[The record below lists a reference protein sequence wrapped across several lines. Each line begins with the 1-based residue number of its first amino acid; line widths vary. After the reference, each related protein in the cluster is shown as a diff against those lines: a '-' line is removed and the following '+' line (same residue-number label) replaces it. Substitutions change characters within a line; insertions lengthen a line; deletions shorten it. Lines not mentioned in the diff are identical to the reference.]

1 MKKLTALLLACIL
14 TAGLFSGCS
23 FNLFNREKGPKT
35 GPVGE
40 WSIPIPKINPLGSQN
55 LYTETTH
62 NVEEHS
68 ITFVENYQETKRSFQ
83 GEKWRLI
90 VADSSSNPLKFLK
103 AYAKKIGATIYPT
116 PYADKVVFSLQN
128 EKEKDVI
135 WWGDAELN
143 SEGYELSVMKE
154 VYLLPGKPV
163 TIKPKELGEGLEK
176 FSFATSGSGKKFQSM
191 TITLPNGAVTLEGR
205 SHMERGV
212 LSRKFDY
219 SRELNSIKTSRFVLD
234 DIPQGEGTMLWSVS
248 WEEVPEEFTILL
260 EDLYDI
266 PEVKMGDELGTLK
279 VTGVPFGGVSVEAP
293 KGVDI
298 VHADGYSLFGNM
310 TPEGDTL
317 FNLPAGYWTVV
328 LEAEGVNLD
337 ATKSRLVPVS
347 AGEMTVLNLPN
358 ALKSTFSSLSTIY
371 AESEDN
377 SNGIELVETKD
388 LTETAALTFMV
399 HDPKKRDIYP
409 TADNTKI
416 TEGGQEVKI
425 LDIKRQ
431 GIPPSVVLLLDS
443 SGSMKK
449 DMKETIEAAKR
460 FIQGLPDNSFIQVV
474 DFDSE
479 AKVLKGTT
487 KAETIKSLSSVT
499 ASGST
504 VLYDSIMQGL
514 EILEEKQRPA
524 LVVFSDGMDSS
535 HDPNDVGSSYTK
547 EDVIETAREALIP
560 LYTIGF
566 GASCDG
572 TTLSEFA
579 GVSGGVYYPAKDQKA
594 LENVFAA
601 INSKFGN
608 MFTLTYE
615 RPKEIAKNDTP
626 VVSIVMDNSGSM
638 DTDPEEEEGCGYRM
652 DKVKGIFHD
661 FVVKLPEECL
671 TQVLKFHTGALGGTI
686 INIEQMTADRK
697 PEMLQAI
704 GEMEAS
710 DGTPILESILAAYE
724 NIKPVPSS
732 KKVIVYMTDAAL
744 EVSEEEQF
752 RFEELLKNIKKD
764 NIQVIWI
771 GMGVEGKED
780 VFIRAAELS
789 GGRYV
794 VTEDVRQME
803 ATLSEVLT
811 LINQPKSSDKIP
823 LTLSIEDKTAAGEVM
838 NYMASAMVDF
848 SKPKVEG
855 KAAAPDKVTTE
866 AGTKIKRYDKDAAGL
881 IYGTDLPS
889 RDTLITSRMAFNSSA
904 SNKAVEIKVK
914 EAYTLGRFKGVD
926 KPENKQFLVLDMELK
941 NITENKI
948 PYLIPS
954 FNSHFYV
961 GINDKGMYPASE
973 ATWLAQMPL
982 ALPGE
987 PEIRIPPGESVKGAM
1002 VFLIPDEPIEEEGL
1016 YFYDV
1021 SYGHVGVPLVGG
1033 LKQNLTTV
1041 AKLPS
1046 EQPVN
1051 ITEAFSINI
1060 KGTSLESKL
1069 DRIQAAENTSF
1080 RVIEAEFKTKVEA
1093 LLDIEPADRLL
1104 LGFETAQGPLMTR
1117 MSEVTARIPFGMMSP
1132 VMLAPGSNNTARF
1145 AYQIPNAFSNVK
1157 TDIIGDLRDSSLQI
1171 PIVKGKVYGTPSN
1184 KPKLQGDGMEIR
1196 VNDLVTLDGIGEF
1209 GADHVVADITIFD
1222 KKDGVGTAGL
1232 DGIFAL
1238 IRDDYSEEAAAASA
1252 ANPEKGLG
1260 NFGDS
1265 SGESEY
1271 ICEPYF
1277 TGSQLLFGIDENF
1290 AVFDGASRR
1299 GLLVF
1304 ALPDEGGHSWTLQ
1317 SPFFKGLKEP
1327 VRSGSYGSPE
1337 LLVYETMVESRD
1349 DDFDRKLHEAISA
1362 VVVKYNTAKA
1372 AAGKE
1377 GYAKTVDL
1385 TANQSNK
1392 NNIPP
1397 PAIVL
1402 SGAEKLN
1409 SVNSI
1414 QDFNKTMEKLG
1425 WLPSKSAPWNYR
1437 YSPEAVLTQGWGT
1450 EWDLLNLAEGLL
1462 SKLGYRPYKRM
1473 VKLTAEGREKLLKL
1487 GGISESKI
1495 ASLPA
1500 LSYTDEKGNSNLFVI
1515 PFMKDITK
1523 LDNQVYMSASQD
1535 IAEPVSEMATVK
1547 ISIKVEP
1554 NSKDA
1559 ASQFGDMAN
1568 VLGGGEEGDG
1578 GSYAYVDVLTK
1589 ELPLSALSL
1598 DAIDIIYLSAG
1609 KGKGQIYTAGINTA
1623 GGIVVGEGHI
1633 DDGECRVLGV
1643 QISVTMQGQNSEFIH
1658 ETTIDKDQKL
1668 TDLYHALCIN
1678 LPDLPGEAADK
1689 LEAAANKE
1697 YKAAKDPNDF
1707 SILRW
1712 YTRNVLN
1719 RFIATQSEYDEKI
1732 SKVLDVKLGRTSM
1745 ARCILVTA
1753 NSNETGKKLTTSV
1766 DILQG
1771 INEVQ
1776 SGTKEAMRA
1785 YNIGAGLFVSQLEG
1799 RALPSGT
1806 SVELAEVWGNCPKD
1820 TTFAFIAD
1828 SQQARTNAADI
1839 MKSSGY
1845 PEVLINHLQEL
1856 ERMFI
1861 VPSQPTMLDGE
1872 KRWAWIEIDPETFYT
1887 IAVLETGEHGG
1898 MAEYLME
1905 VVPTAKDYQNY
1916 AFGGLLGATTSIW
1929 AVSAFALEL
1938 DDYDEILANS
1948 IALVESIGSQ
1958 IEFALGVIEGIENP
1972 IEASISGSK
1981 GPSDFKLKV
1990 NEEFRLIGDED
2001 RGIDIVSGFRD
2012 AATLYFKNAKKA
2024 K

>member
-1 MKKLTALLLACIL
+1 MKKLTAILLACVLI
-14 TAGLFSGCS
+14 AGLFSGCS
-23 FNLFNREKGPKT
+23 FNLFNREKGPQT

-40 WSIPIPKINPLGSQN
+40 WSIPIPKINPLGSQS
-55 LYTETTH
+55 LYTDTVYD
-62 NVEEHS
+62 VEGHS
-68 ITFVENYQETKRSFQ
+68 ITFVNNYQETSRSFQ
-83 GEKWRLI
+83 GEKWRLT

-103 AYAKKIGATIYPT
+103 AYAKKIGAALYPT

-143 SEGYELSVMKE
+143 GEGYELSVMKE
-154 VYLLPGKPV
+154 IYVIPGKPI
-163 TIKPKELGEGLEK
+163 TIKPKELGEGVEK

-191 TITLPNGAVTLEGR
+191 TVTLPGGVITLEG
-205 SHMERGV
+205 SSYMEKGV

-219 SRELNSIKTSRFVLD
+219 MRELNSKKTSRFVLD
-234 DIPQGEGTMLWSVS
+234 DIPQGEGTMLWSIS
-248 WEEVPEEFTILL
+248 WEEAPEEFTVLL

-266 PEVKMGDELGTLK
+266 PEVRMGDELGTLK
-279 VTGVPFGGVSVEAP
+279 VTGVPFGDVSVEAP
-293 KGVDI
+293 MGGDI

-328 LEAEGVNLD
+328 LQADGVNLT

-371 AESEDN
+371 AENEDN
-377 SNGIELVETKD
+377 SSGIELVETKD
-388 LTETAALTFMV
+388 LTQTAALTFMV

-409 TADNTKI
+409 TSDNTKI

-449 DMKETIEAAKR
+449 DMKGTIEAAKR
-460 FIQGLPDNSFIQVV
+460 FIQGLPDNSLIQVV

-479 AKVLKGTT
+479 AKILKGTT
-487 KAETIKSLSSVT
+487 KSEAIKSLSSVT

-514 EILEEKQRPA
+514 ELLEEKQRPA

-535 HDPNDVGSSYTK
+535 HDPKDVGSSATK
-547 EDVIETAREALIP
+547 EEVIETAKEALIP

-572 TTLSEFA
+572 STLNEFA

-661 FVVKLPEECL
+661 FVVKLPGECL
-671 TQVLKFHTGALGGTI
+671 TQVLKFHTGPLGGTI

-704 GEMEAS
+704 GEMEAGN
-710 DGTPILESILAAYE
+710 GTPILESILAAYE

-744 EVSEEEQF
+744 EVPEEEQF
-752 RFEELLKNIKKD
+752 RFEELLKAIKKD
-764 NIQVIWI
+764 DIQVIWV
-771 GMGVEGKED
+771 GMGVQGKED

-794 VTEDVRQME
+794 VTEDVKQME
-803 ATLSEVLT
+803 ATLGEVLT
-811 LINQPKSSDKIP
+811 LINQPKSSERIP
-823 LTLSIEDKTAAGEVM
+823 LTLSIEDKTPSGEAM
-838 NYMASAMVDF
+838 SYMASTMVAF

-855 KAAAPDKVTTE
+855 KAAAPDKVTTA
-866 AGTKIKRYDKDAAGL
+866 AGTKIKRYDKDAASL
-881 IYGTDLPS
+881 IYGRDLPS
-889 RDTLITSRMAFNSSA
+889 RDTLIISRMAFNSSA
-904 SNKAVEIKVK
+904 SNKAMEIKVK

-926 KPENKQFLVLDMELK
+926 KPEGKQFLLLDMELK
-941 NITENKI
+941 NTTVNKI

-973 ATWLAQMPL
+973 ATWLAQMPA

-987 PEIRIPPGESVKGAM
+987 PEIRIAPGESVKGAM
-1002 VFLIPDEPIEEEGL
+1002 VFLIPDEPIEEEAL
-1016 YFYDV
+1016 YFYDI
-1021 SYGHVGVPLVGG
+1021 SNGHVGVPLVGG
-1033 LKQNLTTV
+1033 LKQNLLSV
-1041 AKLPS
+1041 AKLPA

-1051 ITEAFSINI
+1051 ITDAFSINI
-1060 KGTSLESKL
+1060 KGTSVEPKL
-1069 DRIQAAENTSF
+1069 DTVQAAENTSF
-1080 RVIEAEFKTKVEA
+1080 RVIEAEFNTKVEA
-1093 LLDIEPADRLL
+1093 LLDIEPAERLL
-1104 LGFETAQGPLMTR
+1104 LGFETAQGPLITR
-1117 MSEVTARIPFGMMSP
+1117 MNDVTAKVPFGMMRP
-1132 VMLAPGSNNTARF
+1132 VMLAPGSSNIARF
-1145 AYQIPNAFSNVK
+1145 AYQIPNVFSGVK
-1157 TDIIGDLRDSSLQI
+1157 TDIIGDLRDGSLQI
-1171 PIVKGKVYGTPSN
+1171 SVVKGKVYGTASS
-1184 KPKLQGDGMEIR
+1184 KPRIQGDGMEIR
-1196 VNDLVTLDGIGEF
+1196 VNDLVSLNGIGEF
-1209 GADHVVADITIFD
+1209 GVDHIIADITIFD
-1222 KKDGVGTAGL
+1222 KKDGVGTTGL

-1252 ANPEKGLG
+1252 VNPQKGIG

-1277 TGSQLLFGIDENF
+1277 TSSQLLFGIDDNF

-1304 ALPDEGGHSWTLQ
+1304 TLPGENGHSWTLQ

-1327 VRSGSYGSPE
+1327 VRGGSYGSPE
-1337 LLVYETMVESRD
+1337 LMVYETSAEGEED
-1349 DDFDRKLHEAISA
+1349 EFDRKLHEAISA
-1362 VVVKYNTAKA
+1362 AVAKYSTTKT

-1385 TANQSNK
+1385 SANQSDK
-1392 NNIPP
+1392 NNIPV
-1397 PAIVL
+1397 PAIVFN
-1402 SGAEKLN
+1402 GAGKLN
-1409 SVNSI
+1409 SVNSLE
-1414 QDFNKTMEKLG
+1414 DFYSTMERLN
-1425 WLPSKSAPWNYR
+1425 WLPAKSAAWNYR

-1450 EWDLLNLAEGLL
+1450 EWDLVNLAEGLL
-1462 SKLGYRPYKRM
+1462 SKLGYRPNKRM
-1473 VKLTAEGREKLLKL
+1473 VKLTAEGKEKLLKL
-1487 GGISESKI
+1487 GGISESSI
-1495 ASLPA
+1495 TSLPA
-1500 LSYTDEKGNSNLFVI
+1500 LTFTDEKGRTSLFVI

-1523 LDNQVYMSASQD
+1523 LDNQVYMSAKQD
-1535 IAEPVSEMATVK
+1535 KAELITEMATVK

-1554 NSKDA
+1554 NAKDA

-1578 GSYAYVDVLTK
+1578 SSYAYVDVLTK
-1589 ELPLSALSL
+1589 ELPLSALSI
-1598 DAIDIIYLSAG
+1598 DAIDICYLSAG
-1609 KGKGQIYTAGINTA
+1609 KGKGQIYTAGINTT
-1623 GGIVVGEGHI
+1623 GGIIVGEGYI
-1633 DDGECRVLGV
+1633 DDGECKVLGV
-1643 QISVTMQGQNSEFIH
+1643 QISVAMQGQNGELIH
-1658 ETTIDKDQKL
+1658 ETALNKDQKL
-1668 TDLYHALCIN
+1668 TSLYHTLCIN
-1678 LPDLPGEAADK
+1678 LPDLPKESVDK

-1707 SILRW
+1707 SALRW
-1712 YTRNVLN
+1712 YGRNVIN
-1719 RFIATQSEYDEKI
+1719 RFITTQSEYDEKI
-1732 SKVLDVKLGRTSM
+1732 SKVLGIKLGRTSM

-1753 NSNETGKKLTTSV
+1753 NSDEKSKKLTTSV

-1776 SGTKEAMRA
+1776 SGSKEASGA

-1820 TTFAFIAD
+1820 TTFAFIAG
-1828 SQQARTNAADI
+1828 SQRAGAADK
-1839 MKSSGY
+1839 MKSLGY
-1845 PEVLINHLQEL
+1845 PEVLINHLEEL
-1856 ERMFI
+1856 ERIFI

-1872 KRWAWIEIDPETFYT
+1872 KRWAWLEIDPETLYT
-1887 IAVLETGEHGG
+1887 IAVLETGEHGA
-1898 MAEYLME
+1898 MAEFVMTNA
-1905 VVPTAKDYQNY
+1905 PTARDFQNY
-1916 AFGGLLGATTSIW
+1916 VFGGLLGATTSIW
-1929 AVSAFALEL
+1929 AVSAFSLEL

-1948 IALVESIGSQ
+1948 MALVESIAGQ
-1958 IEFALGVIEGIENP
+1958 MEFVLENAKEP
-1972 IEASISGSK
+1972 EIPDATVMDLSA
-1981 GPSDFKLKV
+1981 GPAKFELKV
-1990 NEEFRLIGDED
+1990 NKEFKLVGEVDH
-2001 RGIDIVSGFRD
+2001 GMDIVSGFRD
-2012 AATLYFKNAKKA
+2012 SAALYFKNAKKA